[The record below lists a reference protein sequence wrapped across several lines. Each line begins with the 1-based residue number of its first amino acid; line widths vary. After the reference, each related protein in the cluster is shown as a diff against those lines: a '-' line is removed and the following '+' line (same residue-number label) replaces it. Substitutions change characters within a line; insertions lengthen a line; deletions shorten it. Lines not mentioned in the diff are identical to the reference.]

1 MEENG
6 VFSSSLLDDF
16 NDDSGLYSGDGDFN
30 SLGDSKLL
38 GSNSGL
44 NSNNFNNSDYLN
56 DVSNGID
63 DSSNSKLGGDDKS
76 S

>member
-1 MEENG
+1 M
-6 VFSSSLLDDF
+6 
-16 NDDSGLYSGDGDFN
+16 
-30 SLGDSKLL
+30 L

-44 NSNNFNNSDYLN
+44 NSNSVDNSDYLN

-63 DSSNSKLGGDDKS
+63 DSSNSKLGDDDKS